1 MPNAED
7 PDANKQKDGHDF
19 VGFPA
24 ESLSHERANNSNA
37 DPSQEVSL
45 TLLEFALFF

>member
-7 PDANKQKDGHDF
+7 PDANKQKYGHDF
-19 VGFPA
+19 VGSPA
-24 ESLSHERANNSNA
+24 ESMSHSNA
-37 DPSQEVSL
+37 DPSQEVPL